1 MSSFW
6 KNQLTW
12 ATEAGILAGS
22 LYWQSEGLL
31 LIAVVGAWLSNAVR
45 ALAILVLF
53 VSLNGGGKL
62 EDSKT
67 IMEMLAQL
75 GERSSLQK
83 AIIRFQAVALI
94 MGFAYAGAPV
104 TAFSIAVLSA
114 VLCAGLNVARDRMK
128 GASA

>member
-22 LYWQSEGLL
+22 LYWQNEGLL

-45 ALAILVLF
+45 VLAILVLF

-83 AIIRFQAVALI
+83 AITRFQVVALI

-104 TAFSIAVLSA
+104 TAFFIAVLSA
-114 VLCAGLNVARDRMK
+114 VLYAGLNVARDRMK
-128 GASA
+128 GVSA

>member
-1 MSSFW
+1 MSNFW

-12 ATEAGILAGS
+12 AAEAGILAGS